1 MAGRSTHSSDKG
13 KKRILKSPSSSGDN
27 KYTSGANKYSKS
39 KPESKEKSA
48 APRTD
53 KKTEPKEA
61 KRASG
66 TRGSKRFDEKPRESR
81 GDKKTFGPKKFGTGD
96 RKDGPAKKFGS
107 ATSKFSK
114 PDGKFSKSTG
124 GKFSKTSTGKFA
136 KSDGKFSDKKSPRR
150 PFSAAKANYEGQGE
164 KDGMTRLNKFL
175 SNAGI
180 ASRREA
186 DGLIELGLVKVNGI
200 VVTELGHKVDPR
212 KDVILFEDRSLKPER
227 LQYVLLNKP
236 KDFITTMD
244 DDKDRRTVMSLVE
257 NACKERIYPVG
268 RLDRNT
274 TGLLLFTNDG
284 ELAKRLTHPRYGISK
299 LYHIELTTKVN
310 GRHLDEIREGIKL
323 EDGEIKADEISF
335 VNDDP
340 FNVGIRIHSGKN
352 RVVRRIF
359 ESLGYTVKKLDR
371 VMFAGLTKKDLTR
384 GRCRHLTE
392 QEVGFLKMIK

>member
-1 MAGRSTHSSDKG
+1 MAGRSSKPTDKG
-13 KKRILKSPSSSGDN
+13 KKRVLKSPSTGGSN
-27 KYTSGANKYSKS
+27 KYTPGSEKYAKT
-39 KPESKEKSA
+39 KPDLREK
-48 APRTD
+48 APD
-53 KKTEPKEA
+53 KTTQPKEE
-61 KRASG
+61 KRAAG
-66 TRGSKRFDEKPRESR
+66 TRGSKRHT
-81 GDKKTFGPKKFGTGD
+81 DKARPERSDRKSFGAKKFSPTGGAD
-96 RKDGPAKKFGS
+96 RPAKKYG
-107 ATSKFSK
+107 ATA
-114 PDGKFSKSTG
+114 
-124 GKFSKTSTGKFA
+124 GKFA
-136 KSDGKFSDKKSPRR
+136 KSDGKFSKSDGKFADKKFPKR
-150 PFSAAKANYEGQGE
+150 PFSTRTNVEGQGE
-164 KDGMTRLNKFL
+164 KDGMMRLNKFL

-186 DGLIELGLVKVNGI
+186 DGLIELGLVKVNGV

-212 KDVILFEDRSLKPER
+212 KDTVLFEDRSLKPER

-244 DDKDRRTVMSLVE
+244 DEKDRRTVMGLVE
-257 NACKERIYPVG
+257 SACKERIYPVG

-284 ELAKRLTHPRYGISK
+284 ELAKRLTHPKYGISK

-352 RVVRRIF
+352 RVVRRLF
-359 ESLGYTVKKLDR
+359 EHLGYTVKKLDR

-384 GRCRHLTE
+384 GRYRHLTE
-392 QEVGFLKMIK
+392 QEVNFLKMIR